1 MKRPYRLSATFI
13 ARIKDPG
20 RYGDGRG
27 GNGLSLLVK
36 RTADGDL
43 AKSWAQRLHLG
54 AGEYRSIGLGA
65 FPIVNLT
72 EARRQAADN
81 AAAVRRGEA
90 IERAVRRT
98 VPTVAEAMELAI
110 AVHAPSWKP
119 GSKTEK
125 QWRTLFAAHVLPR
138 FGRRSVADV
147 TAADVLAILAP
158 LAATKPETAR
168 KLRQR
173 LAMVFK
179 WAMTQ
184 GHRADDPTA
193 AIGAA
198 LPRNGKPAD
207 HHRALPHGEVA
218 GALATIRE
226 SQAWP
231 ATKAALEFLI
241 FTAARSGEVRGAR
254 WSEVDIEG
262 RTWTVPAERTK
273 TGAEHRIPLCEPALA
288 ALSEAREIADG
299 SGLVFPSVRG
309 KMLSDST
316 LSKLI
321 RELGIQCVPHGFRS
335 SFRDWCGAR
344 GVDRE
349 VAEAALAHSRPGVE
363 AAYHRSDLFERRRA
377 VMDRWGQHC
386 TGTAAKVVAL
396 RASG

>member
-13 ARIKDPG
+13 ARISEPG

-36 RTADGDL
+36 RTAGGDM
-43 AKSWAQRLHLG
+43 AKSWAQRLHVS
-54 AGEYRSIGLGA
+54 AGEYRSIGIGA
-65 FPIVNLT
+65 YPIVNLT
-72 EARRQAADN
+72 EARRLAADN

-90 IERAVRRT
+90 VERAIRRT

-110 AVHAPSWKP
+110 AIHASGWKP

-138 FGRRSVADV
+138 FGRRSVADM

-158 LAATKPETAR
+158 IAATKPETAR

-173 LAMVFK
+173 IGLVMK

-184 GHRADDPTA
+184 GHRTDDPTA
-193 AIGAA
+193 AVGAA
-198 LPRNGKPAD
+198 LPRNGKPTD

-218 GALATIRE
+218 AALATIRQ

-231 ATKAALEFLI
+231 ATKLAIEFLTL
-241 FTAARSGEVRGAR
+241 TATRSGEVRGAR
-254 WSEVDIEG
+254 WSEVDLEA
-262 RTWTVPAERTK
+262 RTWTVPADRTK
-273 TGAEHRIPLCEPALA
+273 TGAEHRVPLSGRAVA
-288 ALSEAREIADG
+288 ILSEARELSDG

-309 KMLSDST
+309 RALSDST

-321 RELGIQCVPHGFRS
+321 RELGIPCVPHGFRS

-344 GVDRE
+344 SVDRE

-363 AAYHRSDLFERRRA
+363 AAYHRSDLFERRAA
-377 VMDRWGQHC
+377 VMDRWSQHC
-386 TGTAAKVVAL
+386 TGTAGKVVRLA
-396 RASG
+396 G